1 MTVFKG
7 GSVNPINQSANK
19 WNIAMGQTANRLQ
32 PVRQLNQSTRGHPL
46 VTKRITRGAQS
57 AAQKYN
63 PNICANGKP
72 TFAMC
77 KINAHMN
84 PNCAGETPFL
94 GYSEC
99 GGPCQSLDD
108 SGGKCMNPFTG
119 MY

>member
-1 MTVFKG
+1 
-7 GSVNPINQSANK
+7 
-19 WNIAMGQTANRLQ
+19 MGQTVNRLQ
-32 PVRQLNQSTRGHPL
+32 SVGKTHQPLGVGDPL
-46 VTKRITRGAQS
+46 VTKRKTKGALS

-63 PNICANGKP
+63 PNICPNGKP

-119 MY
+119 MYKRCVNLRRTLLEYIISGPFV